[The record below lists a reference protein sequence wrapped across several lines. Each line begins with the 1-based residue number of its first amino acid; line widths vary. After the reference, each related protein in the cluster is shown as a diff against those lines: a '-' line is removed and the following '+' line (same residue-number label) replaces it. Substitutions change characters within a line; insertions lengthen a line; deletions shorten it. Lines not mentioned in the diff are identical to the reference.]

1 MIRSMIVG
9 MSRRFRLLALNPN
22 TSEEVTARFVAEA
35 RRSAPGVVIEGV
47 TGAFG
52 ARIVSRRSEN
62 AIAGH
67 AALDLLARHVVDF
80 DAVILAISF
89 DTALA
94 ALAELSPVPVVGI
107 TAAAA
112 AAASKAAAAGGL
124 LAFGEASRP
133 LYEDLV
139 ASGALG
145 SKIIAIVMVDV
156 RNASGYLDEGRHDDV
171 ALRAIEDLVERGA
184 GAVVICGA
192 AVVGIARRL
201 AARATVPV
209 FDGAAPAVEEAL
221 RLIRDDVARPVGP
234 PPLAGSIGLSP
245 ALTALLAG
253 PTATSPACLVGPRL

>member
-1 MIRSMIVG
+1 MIVG
-9 MSRRFRLLALNPN
+9 LSRRLRLLALNPN
-22 TSEEVTARFVAEA
+22 TSEEVTARFVTEA
-35 RRSAPGVVIEGV
+35 RRAAPDAIVEGV
-47 TGAFG
+47 TSAFG

-62 AIAGH
+62 VIAGH
-67 AALDLLARHVVDF
+67 AALDLLARHVADF

-112 AAASKAAAAGGL
+112 AAASKIATAVGIV
-124 LAFGEASRP
+124 AFGEASRP

-145 SKIIAIVMVDV
+145 AKIIAIVMVDV
-156 RNASGYLDEGRHDDV
+156 RNASGYLDEGRHDEV
-171 ALRAIEDLVERGA
+171 ALRAIENLVERGA

-201 AARATVPV
+201 ADRATVPL

-221 RLIRDDVARPVGP
+221 RLIWDEAVRPVVP
-234 PPLAGSIGLSP
+234 PPLAGSVGLSP
-245 ALTALLAG
+245 ALTALLSGCAATAPACPVG
-253 PTATSPACLVGPRL
+253 PTL